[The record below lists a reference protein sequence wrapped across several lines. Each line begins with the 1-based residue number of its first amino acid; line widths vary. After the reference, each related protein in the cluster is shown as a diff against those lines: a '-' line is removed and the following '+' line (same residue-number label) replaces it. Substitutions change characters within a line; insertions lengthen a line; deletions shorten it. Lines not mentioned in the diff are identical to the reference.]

1 MWHTTLPPFVF
12 FFPALARGGVPA
24 LMFTTPPR
32 KVSEDGNQTH
42 DLKPRKRLG
51 RKQMHHSEIHNIG
64 TEWAYGVKCFELK
77 FVNLSKGQ
85 WTRLVRDW
93 CNMVNSLK
101 GQPLSE
107 AKWDQCANSPS
118 KDLNLASW
126 WVGVK
131 D

>member
-1 MWHTTLPPFVF
+1 LF

-24 LMFTTPPR
+24 LMFTIPPR
-32 KVSEDGNQTH
+32 QVSEDGNQIP
-42 DLKPRKRLG
+42 DLNPPKRLG
-51 RKQMHHSEIHNIG
+51 SKQMHHSEIHNIG

-93 CNMVNSLK
+93 CSMVNSLK

-107 AKWDQCANSPS
+107 AKWDQCANSRS

-126 WVGVK
+126 G
-131 D
+131 